1 MRVEHTVTPAERR
14 CPTCGGALP
23 ADTSAERCPRCMLRL
38 ALGTEDG
45 GDPAPSPARDSQGTG
60 FPEAGEPFGH
70 YRILRRLGQGG
81 MGAVFEAEDLDN
93 GRRVAL
99 KVLSHALDSPDAR
112 QRFFREGRLAA
123 SINHPNSVYVFGTEE
138 IGGTP
143 VISMELV
150 PGGTL
155 QERIAERG
163 PLPVAEAVDAVL
175 QAIEGLEAAQRI
187 GVLHRD
193 IKPSN
198 CFVDAEGQIKV
209 GDFGLSI
216 STAVRTESNLTV
228 EGAYLGTPAFSAPEQ
243 LRGDVLTVRSD
254 IYSVGVTLYYLLT
267 GKMPFEA
274 AHTVQLLATVLE
286 KPAESPA
293 RQRAALPRR
302 LCQTVL
308 RCLEKN
314 PDARFQD
321 YAGLRAALLP
331 YASTAPS
338 PATVGLRFLAGLL
351 DLGASSFISS
361 AIGIAAVVLSGLQ
374 WVAGPQQDAESS
386 FSGWLGPDV
395 SLNFSL
401 GFSYQHL
408 EPSAMAARVGLYILG
423 ALLMM
428 AYYAVPEGLAG
439 ASLGKWICG
448 LRVTGPDRNVPGL
461 ARAFARAALFCGA
474 PYLAVLVLSGFDPGR
489 FLDPGALPQLLG
501 IGSAYYIAQG
511 LLFCTVRRH
520 NGFAAAHDLATGTRV
535 VRKPAREARVPLV
548 QEDDGAM
555 ATDALPTVGPYHVL
569 GALTA
574 SGPGDWRLGYDARLL
589 RKVWLHVVPPGTP
602 PVDDRL
608 KAIGRVGRLR
618 WISGRRSEAENWDA
632 YEAPGGKPLGALIGT
647 PQPWE
652 HARYWLLDL
661 ANEIAAAERD
671 GTLPRALG
679 LDRVWI
685 TADGRAK
692 LLDFQ
697 APGSEAS
704 LAVPPSTFLEGV
716 ARAALGGGPDVRV
729 PIPLHARR
737 FLETMPTLE
746 SAEAVVANLKP
757 LLHHVACVTRRRRA
771 ALVAGC
777 VVLPILLTVF
787 GLFMDRLMEHFWRS
801 QPAISELVE
810 LLNHRRVARMGLLP
824 KSEARVDDRSLEIY
838 IASHYRHAIT
848 NPAIWQSFYANRMIT
863 GTEREFCEQSLVAH
877 PEPDGRAIADAA
889 ATVGKVL
896 RSPERRAEEAKI
908 RREPWFPLAVG
919 VVVHYIFVAIPALVA
934 AALFRSGLAML
945 VCGVAV
951 VRADGLPASRLRVL
965 CRSLV
970 AWGPFLVFPFLWMG
984 IAAVDGDPSVVGY
997 ALSTAVAALSAVSVA
1012 LRGRGLQDR
1021 VAGTCL
1027 VPR

>member
-1 MRVEHTVTPAERR
+1 MSMEHATAPAERH

-23 ADTSAERCPRCMLRL
+23 ADTPEGRCPRCMLRL
-38 ALGTEDG
+38 ALGTEG
-45 GDPAPSPARDSQGTG
+45 AHDPAPSPARDSRVASS
-60 FPEAGEPFGH
+60 PEAGEQFGH

-93 GRRVAL
+93 GRRVAM

-123 SINHPNSVYVFGTEE
+123 AINHPNSVYVFGTEE

-155 QERIAERG
+155 QQRVSERG

-175 QAIEGLEAAQRI
+175 QAIAGLEAAQQV

-198 CFVDAEGQIKV
+198 CFVDAGGQIKV

-274 AHTVQLLATVLE
+274 EHTVQLLATVLE

-293 RQRAALPRR
+293 RHRAGLPRR
-302 LCQTVL
+302 LCQAVL

-321 YAGLRAALLP
+321 YAVLRAALWP
-331 YASTAPS
+331 YASTAPT

-351 DLGASSFISS
+351 DLGASSFISG
-361 AIGIAAVVLSGLQ
+361 AIGMVVVALSGLQ
-374 WVAGPQQDAESS
+374 WVAGPQGKTERVFNLID
-386 FSGWLGPDV
+386 
-395 SLNFSL
+395 LNLSL
-401 GFSYQHL
+401 GFSYQHT
-408 EPSAMAARVGLYILG
+408 EPSGMASRLGLYILG

-428 AYYAVPEGLAG
+428 AYYAMPEGLAG

-448 LRVTGPDRNVPGL
+448 LRVMGPDRNVPGL
-461 ARAFARAALFCGA
+461 ARAFARAALFYGA
-474 PYLAVLVLSGFDPGR
+474 PYLVVLVMSGFDPGR
-489 FLDPGALPQLLG
+489 FLDPGAFPQLLG
-501 IGSAYYIAQG
+501 LGSAFYIAQG

-535 VRKPAREARVPLV
+535 VQKAARGARVPLV
-548 QEDDGAM
+548 QDDACAM
-555 ATDALPTVGPYHVL
+555 APEALPTVGPYHVL

-574 SGPGDWRLGYDARLL
+574 SGPGDWRVGYDARLL

-632 YEAPGGKPLGALIGT
+632 YEAPGGKPLTALIGA
-647 PQPWE
+647 PQPWG
-652 HARYWLLDL
+652 HVRYWLLDL
-661 ANEIAAAERD
+661 ANEIATAEKD
-671 GTLPRALG
+671 GTLPPVLG
-679 LDRVWI
+679 LDRIWI
-685 TADGRAK
+685 TGDGRAK
-692 LLDFQ
+692 LLDLQ

-704 LAVPPSTFLEGV
+704 VAVPPSAFLDCV
-716 ARAALGGGPDVRV
+716 ARAALGGGADLRV

-737 FLETMPTLE
+737 FLEAMPALP
-746 SAEAVVANLKP
+746 SAEAVVGNLKP
-757 LLHHVACVTRRRRA
+757 LLHHVASVTRRRRA

-777 VVLPILLTVF
+777 LVLPILLTVF
-787 GLFMDRLMEHFWRS
+787 GLFLDRVMEHLWRT
-801 QPAISELVE
+801 QPEISEMAE
-810 LLNHRRVARMGLLP
+810 LLNHRRVARMRLLP
-824 KSEARVDDRSLEIY
+824 KSEASVDDRSLEIY

-863 GTEREFCEQSLVAH
+863 GTDRLFCEQSVVAH
-877 PEPDGRAIADAA
+877 PEPTAEEIAA
-889 ATVGKVL
+889 AKVAAQQVL

-908 RREPWFPLAVG
+908 RREPWFPLACG
-919 VVVHYIFVAIPALVA
+919 VSVHYFLVAIPAVVA
-934 AALFRSGLAML
+934 AAVFRSGLAML

-951 VRADGLPASRLRVL
+951 VRSDGLPASRLRAF
-965 CRSLV
+965 CRSLI

-984 IAAVDGDPSVVGY
+984 IAAKGGDPSVSGY
-997 ALSTAVAALSAVSVA
+997 ALAAGVAALSAVSVA

-1021 VAGTCL
+1021 IAGTCL

>member
-1 MRVEHTVTPAERR
+1 MGMDHATTPTDRR
-14 CPTCGGALP
+14 CPTCGAALS
-23 ADTSAERCPRCMLRL
+23 ADTPEERCPRCMLRL
-38 ALGTEDG
+38 ALGT
-45 GDPAPSPARDSQGTG
+45 GDVGDSTPPTARDARGASS
-60 FPEAGEPFGH
+60 PEAGERLGH
-70 YRILRRLGQGG
+70 YRLLHRLGQGG
-81 MGAVFEAEDLDN
+81 MGAVFEAEDQDN

-123 SINHPNSVYVFGTEE
+123 AINHPNSVYVFGTEE
-138 IGGTP
+138 IGDTP

-155 QERIAERG
+155 QQRVSERG

-175 QAIEGLEAAQRI
+175 QVIAGLEAAQRVGI
-187 GVLHRD
+187 LHRD

-198 CFVDAEGQIKV
+198 CFVDAGGQIKV

-267 GKMPFEA
+267 GKMPFDAE
-274 AHTVQLLATVLE
+274 HTVQLLATVLE

-293 RQRAALPRR
+293 RHRAGLPQR
-302 LCQTVL
+302 LCQAVL

-331 YASTAPS
+331 YASSAPT

-351 DLGASSFISS
+351 DLGALSFILG
-361 AIGIAAVVLSGLQ
+361 AIGMAAVTLSGLQ
-374 WVAGPQQDAESS
+374 WVAGPHKDAESS

-423 ALLMM
+423 TLLML

-448 LRVTGPDRNVPGL
+448 LRVMGPDRNVPGP
-461 ARAFARAALFCGA
+461 ARAFARATLFCGA
-474 PYLAVLVLSGFDPGR
+474 PYLAVLVISGFDPGR
-489 FLDPGALPQLLG
+489 LLDPGAFPQLLG
-501 IGSAYYIAQG
+501 FGSAYYIAQG
-511 LLFCTVRRH
+511 LLFCSVRRH

-535 VRKPAREARVPLV
+535 VQKAARGARVPLV
-548 QEDDGAM
+548 PLDAGTVAS
-555 ATDALPTVGPYHVL
+555 DALPTVGPYHVL
-569 GALTA
+569 GALMA
-574 SGPGDWRLGYDARLL
+574 SGPGDWRVGYDARLL
-589 RKVWLHVVPPGTP
+589 RKVWLRVVPPGTP
-602 PVDDRL
+602 PVDDWL

-632 YEAPGGKPLGALIGT
+632 YEAPGGKPLSALLGT
-647 PQPWE
+647 PQPWGQV
-652 HARYWLLDL
+652 RYWLLDL

-671 GTLPRALG
+671 GTLPPVLG

-685 TADGRAK
+685 TADGHAK

-697 APGSEAS
+697 APGSEMS
-704 LAVPPSTFLEGV
+704 VAVPPSSFLDNV
-716 ARAALGGGPDVRV
+716 ARAALGGGADVRV

-737 FLETMPTLE
+737 FLEAMPSLP
-746 SAEAVVANLKP
+746 SAEAVVGTLEP
-757 LLHHVACVTRRRRA
+757 LLPHIASVTRRRRA
-771 ALVAGC
+771 ALVTGC
-777 VVLPILLTVF
+777 LMLPILLTIF
-787 GLFMDRLMEHFWRS
+787 GLFMDRVMEHLWRT
-801 QPAISELVE
+801 QPEISEMAE

-838 IASHYRHAIT
+838 IAAHYRHAIT

-863 GTEREFCEQSLVAH
+863 GTERQFCEQSLVAH
-877 PEPDGRAIADAA
+877 PGPAAQAIAEAKDA
-889 ATVGKVL
+889 VGKVL
-896 RSPERRAEEAKI
+896 RSPERRAAEAKI
-908 RREPWFPLAVG
+908 RREPWFPLAFG
-919 VVVHYIFVAIPALVA
+919 VTVHYLLVAIPSLVA
-934 AALFRSGLAML
+934 AALFRSGLSML

-951 VRADGLPASRLRVL
+951 VRADGLPASRLRVF

-970 AWGPFLVFPFLWMG
+970 AWGPFLVFPFIWMG
-984 IAAVDGDPSVVGY
+984 IAAKGGDASVSGY
-997 ALSTAVAALSAVSVA
+997 ALAAGVATLSVVSVA
-1012 LRGRGLQDR
+1012 RRGGGLQDR
-1021 VAGTCL
+1021 IAGTCL

>member
-1 MRVEHTVTPAERR
+1 MSMEDPTTQTERR

-23 ADTSAERCPRCMLRL
+23 ADTPEGRCPRCMLRL
-38 ALGTEDG
+38 ALGTEG
-45 GDPAPSPARDSQGTG
+45 GHDPASSPARDSRVASSPG
-60 FPEAGEPFGH
+60 AGEQFGH

-123 SINHPNSVYVFGTEE
+123 AINHPNSVYVFGTEE

-155 QERIAERG
+155 QQRVSERG

-175 QAIEGLEAAQRI
+175 QAIAGLEAAQQV

-198 CFVDAEGQIKV
+198 CFVDAGGQIKV

-243 LRGDVLTVRSD
+243 LRGDMLTVRSD

-274 AHTVQLLATVLE
+274 EHTVQLLATVLE

-293 RQRAALPRR
+293 RHRAGLPQR
-302 LCQTVL
+302 LCQAVR

-331 YASTAPS
+331 YASTAPT

-361 AIGIAAVVLSGLQ
+361 AIGMAAVVLSGLQ
-374 WVAGPQQDAESS
+374 WVAGPQQGAERLSHWS
-386 FSGWLGPDV
+386 SGWID
-395 SLNFSL
+395 LNLSL
-401 GFSYQHL
+401 GFACQHM
-408 EPSAMAARVGLYILG
+408 EPSAMAARVGLYVLG
-423 ALLMM
+423 TLLML

-439 ASLGKWICG
+439 ASLGKWLCG
-448 LRVTGPDRNVPGL
+448 LRVMGPDRNVPGL

-474 PYLAVLVLSGFDPGR
+474 PYLAVLVVSGFDPGR
-489 FLDPGALPQLLG
+489 FLDPAAFPQLLG
-501 IGSAYYIAQG
+501 LGSAYYIAQG

-520 NGFAAAHDLATGTRV
+520 NGFAATHDLATGTRV
-535 VRKPAREARVPLV
+535 VQKAARGARVPLV
-548 QEDDGAM
+548 PLDAGAV
-555 ATDALPTVGPYHVL
+555 ATAALPTVGPYHVL

-574 SGPGDWRLGYDARLL
+574 SGPGDWRVGYDARLL
-589 RKVWLHVVPPGTP
+589 RKVWLRIVPPGTP

-618 WISGRRSEAENWDA
+618 WISGRRSEADNWDA
-632 YEAPGGKPLGALIGT
+632 YEAPGGKPLTALIAA
-647 PQPWE
+647 PQPWGQV
-652 HARYWLLDL
+652 RYWLLDL
-661 ANEIAAAERD
+661 ANEIAAAEKD
-671 GTLPRALG
+671 GTLPVVLG

-685 TADGRAK
+685 TGDGRAK

-697 APGSEAS
+697 APGSVAS
-704 LAVPPSTFLEGV
+704 AAVPPSAFLDGV
-716 ARAALGGGPDVRV
+716 ARAALGGGPDLRV
-729 PIPLHARR
+729 PIPIHARR
-737 FLETMPTLE
+737 FLEAMPALP
-746 SAEAVVANLKP
+746 SAEAVAGSLKP
-757 LLHHVACVTRRRRA
+757 LLHHVASVTRRRRA

-777 VVLPILLTVF
+777 LVLPILLAVF
-787 GLFMDRLMEHFWRS
+787 GLFLDRVMEHLWRT
-801 QPAISELVE
+801 QPEISEMAELV
-810 LLNHRRVARMGLLP
+810 NHRRVARMGLLP

-848 NPAIWQSFYANRMIT
+848 NAAIWQSFYANRMIT
-863 GTEREFCEQSLVAH
+863 GADRLFCEQSLVAH
-877 PEPDGRAIADAA
+877 PEPDAQAIAGATDA
-889 ATVGKVL
+889 VRNVL
-896 RSPERRAEEAKI
+896 RSPERRAAEAEI
-908 RREPWFPLAVG
+908 RREPWFPLAIG
-919 VVVHYIFVAIPALVA
+919 VVVHYLFVAIPAVVA
-934 AALFRSGLAML
+934 AAMCRSGIAML
-945 VCGVAV
+945 VCGVSV
-951 VRADGLPASRLRVL
+951 VRADGLPASRLRVF
-965 CRSLV
+965 CRSLI

-984 IAAVDGDPSVVGY
+984 IAAVGGDPGVVGY
-997 ALSTAVAALSAVSVA
+997 ALAAGVAALSGLSVA
-1012 LRGRGLQDR
+1012 RRGRGLQDR
-1021 VAGTCL
+1021 IAGTCL